1 MLVNIMVF
9 KLVLIKACFDPLSY
23 YFFLNLHPIVNKKS
37 MEWKI
42 WLSLQYQKTI
52 TLNRTINVFYH

>member
-1 MLVNIMVF
+1 MLVNIMVD

-42 WLSLQYQKTI
+42 WLSLQYQFI
-52 TLNRTINVFYH
+52 MLYNLSS

>member
-23 YFFLNLHPIVNKKS
+23 YFFLKPHSIVNKKS
-37 MEWKI
+37 EISILPHVSDAQTNFTTGK
-42 WLSLQYQKTI
+42 
-52 TLNRTINVFYH
+52 N

>member
-23 YFFLNLHPIVNKKS
+23 YFFLKHRPIVNKKS
-37 MEWKI
+37 EISISPHVSDAQTTFTTRK
-42 WLSLQYQKTI
+42 
-52 TLNRTINVFYH
+52 N